1 MDSRRRLFPAGAQ
14 RFLIARDQLCRTPW
28 CDAPIRHIDHI
39 EPHARGGATT
49 IDNGQGL
56 CAACNLSK
64 QAPG

>member
-56 CAACNLSK
+56 CAACNLPK